1 MFEVVPPGMQPIR
14 IRPTVSP
21 GDRSS
26 ACASKKASSGMMPYW
41 HSRPT
46 STPLGLRKAMR
57 KSRQVSDA
65 PMPSMMT
72 IIMMPSSLVSN
83 SEIMSEFSLSG

>member
-1 MFEVVPPGMQPIR
+1 MI
-14 IRPTVSP
+14 
-21 GDRSS
+21 
-26 ACASKKASSGMMPYW
+26 AYW

-46 STPLGLRKAMR
+46 RMPCGLRKAMR
-57 KSRQVSDA
+57 KSLNVSEA

-83 SEIMSEFSLSG
+83 SVSTVVSVVSRVGGNLMSS